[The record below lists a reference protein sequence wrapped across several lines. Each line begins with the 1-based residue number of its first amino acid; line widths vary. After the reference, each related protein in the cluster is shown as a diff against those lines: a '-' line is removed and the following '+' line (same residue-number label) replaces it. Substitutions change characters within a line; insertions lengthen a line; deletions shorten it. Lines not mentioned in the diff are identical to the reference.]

1 MSQSYRG
8 EVSGGLR
15 LARLCAD
22 ANQRL
27 FRAPAMRF
35 VHCNDSLTIFVHCNI
50 RSATGEF
57 SSRKQTPMEH
67 HIMNTSFEDMQK
79 TAKDNMDA
87 ATKAFGSFTKNA
99 QTVSTEAADF
109 AKKSYEANAAHVEKL
124 FAVKTLDKAIEL
136 NTEFAKSAYEGFV
149 AQATKMSTLYTDF
162 AKDAMKPV
170 EAAFAKAKT
179 VVAK

>member
-1 MSQSYRG
+1 
-8 EVSGGLR
+8 
-15 LARLCAD
+15 
-22 ANQRL
+22 
-27 FRAPAMRF
+27 
-35 VHCNDSLTIFVHCNI
+35 
-50 RSATGEF
+50 
-57 SSRKQTPMEH
+57 MEH
-67 HIMNTSFEDMQK
+67 HIMNNSFEDMQK

-87 ATKAFGSFTKNA
+87 ATKAFSSFTKNA

-136 NTEFAKSAYEGFV
+136 NTEFAKTAYEGFV

-179 VVAK
+179 AVAK